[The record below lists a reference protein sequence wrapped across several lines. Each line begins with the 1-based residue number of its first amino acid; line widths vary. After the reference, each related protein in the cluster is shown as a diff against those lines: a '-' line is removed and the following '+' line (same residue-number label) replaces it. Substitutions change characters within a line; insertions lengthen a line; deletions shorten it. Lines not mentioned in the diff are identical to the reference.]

1 MFRISHRL
9 SGGAP
14 TQQPMVFKDS
24 ETLTRGDI
32 VNLEGGLADLAVSG
46 DTDLLGIVL
55 ETKAGTAGVTEI
67 RVATD
72 RDIVL
77 SVKDPN
83 ARRIGD
89 TLDLTGTTGAQ
100 GVTASAN
107 RDFVV
112 IANCNATQET
122 LVVVNADV
130 HWLAKAR

>member
-14 TQQPMVFKDS
+14 TKQPLVFKDS
-24 ETLTRGDI
+24 ERLTRGDI
-32 VNLEGGLADLAVSG
+32 ANLEGGLVDLAASG

-55 ETKAGTAGVTEI
+55 ETKTGVAGVTEI
-67 RVATD
+67 EIATD

-100 GVTASAN
+100 SVTASAN

-122 LVVVNADV
+122 LVVINADV